1 MKGKKK
7 SYYQYKGSVGLD
19 HHTFHYL
26 AWKARRYPFLLENIK
41 RIEAKNPLNITEKDM
56 VNKAAMEKEVAL
68 FEEALIKYVPENYR
82 APVKEHCLF
91 GKMYE
96 ELENKYFFSESSI
109 RRAAQTYIWGVAQEL
124 GEDYKN

>member
-1 MKGKKK
+1 MKMK
-7 SYYQYKGSVGLD
+7 SYYQYKGSVRLD
-19 HHTFHYL
+19 SCTLRCL

-41 RIEAKNPLNITEKDM
+41 KIEAKNPLNITEKDM

-68 FEEALIKYVPENYR
+68 FEDALIKYVPEIYR

-96 ELENKYFFSESSI
+96 ELEIKYFLSESAI
-109 RRAAQTYIWGVAQEL
+109 KRASQTYIWGVAQEL